1 MIKAELLESV
11 VEDSGVTSTDAPAGP
26 DRLPHRRL
34 GYVSVG
40 MTFTASFVLKAETQT
55 PRGT

>member
-26 DRLPHRRL
+26 DWLSHRRL
-34 GYVSVG
+34 GHGSVG
-40 MTFTASFVLKAETQT
+40 TASFALKADTQT